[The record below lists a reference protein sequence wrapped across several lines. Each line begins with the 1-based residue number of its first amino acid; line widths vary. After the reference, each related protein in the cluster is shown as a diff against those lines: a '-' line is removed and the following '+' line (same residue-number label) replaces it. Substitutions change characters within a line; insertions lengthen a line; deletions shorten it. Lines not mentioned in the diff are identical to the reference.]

1 MRDIINATIG
11 TDHFLKCNTYAL
23 ARNGEGLTPCLS
35 ISIPEG
41 LLEYW
46 AYIDFKKANG
56 ETFKTPRLEYSE
68 GKIVYDI
75 DGSVLDVE
83 GKLEVQVVFQ
93 NANNETWKTY
103 VKEFAVRYSINATD
117 DIPNKQDFI
126 TEAQKLLDELGTET
140 EGIKVE
146 LGNKQDMLIAG
157 DNITI
162 KDSVISAKGG
172 GGNITVDQT
181 FDPKSKNAQSGY
193 AIDQYYSLNFSLFRE
208 DIRNELPIKCHFQD
222 GLSAYQKSEKDDTKV
237 NLAFTEV
244 QDETAKSTYGKIYDR
259 RTETG
264 LNALSL
270 GSSVATGKRSFAAGS
285 SNIAANEKAF
295 ATGCDNIVAGKQ
307 SFGTGYAN
315 YVESDSS
322 FISGAQSVVK
332 GVCSFV
338 HGLFCKALGTFSAVF
353 GNSNVANY
361 PNQFVIGKFNKNKT
375 DTVFEVGYGADE
387 NNRANLFEVGKNWDT
402 GDDFVRIGD
411 TTLTEAQLKKL
422 LELIG

>member
-11 TDHFLKCNTYAL
+11 TDHFLKCDTYAL

-41 LLEYW
+41 LLKYW

-56 ETFKTPRLEYSE
+56 ETFKTPRLDYVE

-93 NANNETWKTY
+93 NADNEIWKTY

-126 TEAQKLLDELGTET
+126 TEAQKLLDELSE
-140 EGIKVE
+140 
-146 LGNKQDMLIAG
+146 
-157 DNITI
+157 
-162 KDSVISAKGG
+162 SGG
-172 GGNITVDQT
+172 GSGGSVAVDQT
-181 FDPKSKNAQSGY
+181 FNPQSQNAQSGK
-193 AIDQYYSLNFSLFRE
+193 AIDQYYGPQLWDLKHTDIANLDLEILSFPIRYTDNMGLN
-208 DIRNELPIKCHFQD
+208 
-222 GLSAYQKSEKDDTKV
+222 GYQRSEKDDTKV

-244 QDETAKSTYGKIYDR
+244 QDESAKSTYAKVYN
-259 RTETG
+259 RTVETG

-270 GSSVATGKRSFAAGS
+270 GSSVAKGKRSFAAGS
-285 SNIAANEKAF
+285 SNLAANEKAF

-307 SFGTGYAN
+307 SFATGYAN

-322 FISGAQSVVK
+322 FVSGAQSVVK

-361 PNQFVIGKFNKNKT
+361 PNQFVVGKFNKNKT

-422 LELIG
+422 LALIG